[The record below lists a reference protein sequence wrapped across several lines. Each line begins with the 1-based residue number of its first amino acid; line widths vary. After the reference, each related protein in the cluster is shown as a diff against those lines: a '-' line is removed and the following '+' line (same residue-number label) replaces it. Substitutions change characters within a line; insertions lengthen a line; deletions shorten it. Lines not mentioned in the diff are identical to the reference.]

1 MYAVEFDTLI
11 KDKFIEIP
19 DYKKFQSQ
27 NVKVI
32 ILAKDF
38 TKKQV
43 QSKEK
48 SKDLKCLFENPI
60 VVDSY
65 KHIAKREEIYDR

>member
-1 MYAVEFDTLI
+1 LLFIFIFDTILEWLVSCFIKRLNINNLNIMYAVEFDTLI

-27 NVKVI
+27 NV
-32 ILAKDF
+32 
-38 TKKQV
+38 
-43 QSKEK
+43 
-48 SKDLKCLFENPI
+48 N
-60 VVDSY
+60 

>member
-1 MYAVEFDTLI
+1 MYAIEFETKI

-32 ILAKDF
+32 IL
-38 TKKQV
+38 
-43 QSKEK
+43 
-48 SKDLKCLFENPI
+48 SKDSTIEKTSKPKNLKFLFDNPI
-60 VVDSY
+60 IVDSY